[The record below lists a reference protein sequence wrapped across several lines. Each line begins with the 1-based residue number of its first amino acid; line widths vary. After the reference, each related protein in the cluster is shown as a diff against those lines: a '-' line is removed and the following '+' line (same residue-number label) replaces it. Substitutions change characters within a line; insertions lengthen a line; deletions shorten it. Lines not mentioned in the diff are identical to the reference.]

1 MKVHFLVLTP
11 IMTEVTASV
20 WFGWSTGGDNFQPIL
35 RSIIGVNPLEFS
47 LQTLCRNTR
56 TCCRAEMGC
65 GSSCKAV
72 EQVDV
77 MKCV

>member
-11 IMTEVTASV
+11 VMTEVTASV
-20 WFGWSTGGDNFQPIL
+20 WFGWSAGGNNFQPIL
-35 RSIIGVNPLEFS
+35 RSIIGVNLLEFS
-47 LQTLCRNTR
+47 LQTFCR
-56 TCCRAEMGC
+56 C

-77 MKCV
+77 RKCI